1 MTTTRTIL
9 IVDDDQTLVAPLKDG
24 LESAGY
30 RVDVAFDTAQ
40 GLLLAH
46 QSRPDMIILDFY
58 MPGGDGGSLYDRL
71 RAAPDT
77 ASIPVIFSTGL
88 TVEEL
93 RAKVKPSARTF
104 FLKKPV
110 GFNGLLAIVNQVLG
124 EDRRA
129 PAASS
134 APAPA
139 APAPAPRAPATAPA
153 ASRHDVPAAAPPQ
166 RPARFHEF
174 DVRVTYADTDKL
186 GIIYYANYLKYFEQG
201 RTELLRAMG
210 VRYRDLEI
218 QRKLFLPAVEAR
230 CRYFAPSRY
239 DDMLT
244 VRTWI
249 AELGRASVSFE
260 CDVVDKDLGG
270 RLCARGFS
278 RHAVVNDLW
287 RTTRIPEDLRV
298 LLTPFVGRGPSG
310 AA

>member
-1 MTTTRTIL
+1 MARVIL
-9 IVDDDQTLVAPLKDG
+9 VVDDDQTLVAPLKDG

-30 RVDVAFDTAQ
+30 RVATAFDAAQ
-40 GLLLAH
+40 GLLQAH
-46 QSRPDMIILDFY
+46 EARPDLIILDFY
-58 MPGGDGGSLYDRL
+58 MPGGDGGWVYERL

-77 ASIPVIFSTGL
+77 VGIPVIFSTGL
-88 TVEEL
+88 TMEEL
-93 RAKVKPSARTF
+93 RAKVQPGSKTY

-110 GFNGLLAIVNQVLG
+110 GFNGILSIVNQVLG

-129 PAASS
+129 LAGPDL
-134 APAPA
+134 PMTTGTPPPA
-139 APAPAPRAPATAPA
+139 APPPPPPAAVPVPKPAKPRA
-153 ASRHDVPAAAPPQ
+153 
-166 RPARFHEF
+166 RFSEF

-201 RTELLRAMG
+201 RTELMRALG

-230 CRYFAPSRY
+230 VEYKAPSRY
-239 DDMLT
+239 DDVLT

-249 AELGRASVSFE
+249 AEMGKASISFE

-270 RLCARGFS
+270 KLCARGFS

-287 RTTRIPEDLRV
+287 RTTRIPDDLRV
-298 LLTPFVGRGPSG
+298 LLAPYVGQGPSPRKP
-310 AA
+310 

>member
-1 MTTTRTIL
+1 MSTTRTIL
-9 IVDDDQTLVAPLKDG
+9 IVDDDQTLVAPLRDG

-30 RVDVAFDTAQ
+30 RVAVAFDSAQ
-40 GLLLAH
+40 GLMLAH
-46 QSRPDMIILDFY
+46 QAHPDMIILDFN

-77 ASIPVIFSTGL
+77 AAIPVVFSTGL
-88 TVEEL
+88 TVEEV
-93 RAKVKPSARTF
+93 RAKVKPSAKTF

-129 PAASS
+129 PAAAPPQAATS
-134 APAPA
+134 AAAYVAPA
-139 APAPAPRAPATAPA
+139 APRREAPA
-153 ASRHDVPAAAPPQ
+153 AAAAPS

-186 GIIYYANYLKYFEQG
+186 GIIYYANYLKFFEQG
-201 RTELLRAMG
+201 RTELLRSMG
-210 VRYRDLEI
+210 VRYRDLEV
-218 QRKLFLPAVEAR
+218 QRKMYLPAVEAR
-230 CRYFAPSRY
+230 CRYLAPSRY

-249 AELGRASVSFE
+249 AEMGRASISFE

-298 LLTPFVGRGPSG
+298 LLAPFVGRGPD

>member
-1 MTTTRTIL
+1 MTKTIL

-30 RVDVAFDTAQ
+30 RVAAAFDATQ

-46 QSRPDMIILDFY
+46 QERPDLIVLDY
-58 MPGGDGGSLYDRL
+58 HMPGGDGGSMYDRL
-71 RAAPDT
+71 RSAPDT
-77 ASIPVIFSTGL
+77 ADIPVVFSTGL
-88 TVEEL
+88 TIEEL
-93 RAKVKPSARTF
+93 RTRVRPGSKTF
-104 FLKKPV
+104 FLRKPV
-110 GFNGLLAIVNQVLG
+110 GFHGVLSIVNRLLG

-129 PAASS
+129 PHAVESPAPAS

-139 APAPAPRAPATAPA
+139 PPPAKAPPA
-153 ASRHDVPAAAPPQ
+153 A
-166 RPARFHEF
+166 ARFHEF

-201 RTELLRAMG
+201 RTELLRSLG

-230 CRYFAPSRY
+230 CRYLAPSRY
-239 DDMLT
+239 DDVLT

-260 CDVVDKDLGG
+260 CDVVDKDLGA
-270 RLCARGFS
+270 RLCARGYS

-287 RTTRIPEDLRV
+287 RTTRIPEDLRA
-298 LLTPFVGRGPSG
+298 LLAPFVGRGPS
-310 AA
+310 

>member
-1 MTTTRTIL
+1 MSRAIL
-9 IVDDDQTLVAPLKDG
+9 VVDDDQTLVAPLKDG

-30 RVDVAFDTAQ
+30 RVAVAFDAAQ
-40 GLLLAH
+40 GLLQAH
-46 QSRPDMIILDFY
+46 EVKPDLIILDYY
-58 MPGGDGGSLYDRL
+58 MPGGDGGWVYERL

-77 ASIPVIFSTGL
+77 QEIPVVFSTGL
-88 TVEEL
+88 TLDEL
-93 RAKVKPSARTF
+93 RGKVKPGTRTY

-110 GFNGLLAIVNQVLG
+110 GFNGILSIVNQVLG

-129 PAASS
+129 ISGTELPLTSGTPVPAPPAAGSTS
-134 APAPA
+134 TVPAPPPPAPA
-139 APAPAPRAPATAPA
+139 IAAKPRARY
-153 ASRHDVPAAAPPQ
+153 S
-166 RPARFHEF
+166 EF

-201 RTELLRAMG
+201 RTELMRGLG

-230 CRYFAPSRY
+230 IQYLAPSRY
-239 DDMLT
+239 DDLLT

-270 RLCARGFS
+270 KPCARGFS
-278 RHAVVNDLW
+278 RHALVNDLW
-287 RTTRIPEDLRV
+287 RTTRVPADLRV
-298 LLTPFVGRGPSG
+298 LLSPYVGRGPS
-310 AA
+310 AK